1 MLTTKL
7 FCAQSYNQWC
17 GCGQVVSQLPQG
29 ELTMVQL
36 TELEP
41 LDPIVDFAAADDEVP
56 CCLVP
61 VTSADRP
68 EPKPCSGS
76 LPAVPQTSATP
87 RGSGVFPK
95 SPSPPPT
102 M

>member
-1 MLTTKL
+1 M
-7 FCAQSYNQWC
+7 
-17 GCGQVVSQLPQG
+17 SQLPQG

-61 VTSADRP
+61 VSSAEKP
-68 EPKPCSGS
+68 EPKLFSGPC
-76 LPAVPQTSATP
+76 P
-87 RGSGVFPK
+87 
-95 SPSPPPT
+95 
-102 M
+102 